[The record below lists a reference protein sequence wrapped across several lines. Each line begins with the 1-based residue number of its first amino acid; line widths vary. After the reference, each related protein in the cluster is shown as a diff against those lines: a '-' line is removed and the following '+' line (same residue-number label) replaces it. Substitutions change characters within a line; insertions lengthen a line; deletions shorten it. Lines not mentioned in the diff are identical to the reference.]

1 MEMFLLLLSGIAWS
15 IVYIGCIRKGFQDKT
30 YAMPLFALGLNI
42 AWETIYTVHDLIFDI
57 SVQAFV
63 NLAWMCLDAV
73 MVYTYFKFGKK
84 EFPENAKKY
93 FISFSILSFA
103 SCAVIQLAFF
113 LSFDPLPAAQYS
125 AFAQNAAMSILFVVM
140 LFRRNSTRGQS
151 MTIAIAKWIGTLAPT
166 ILQGVVWG
174 LNPYILLTG
183 LVCCVF
189 DMIYIVQLS
198 KFKKAEAQS

>member
-15 IVYIGCIRKGFQDKT
+15 IVYIGCIRQGFRDKT

-42 AWETIYTVHDLIFDI
+42 AWETIYTIHDLFFDI

-84 EFPENAKKY
+84 EFPENAQKY
-93 FISFSILSFA
+93 FVPFSILSFA
-103 SCAVIQLAFF
+103 TCAVIQLAFF

-125 AFAQNAAMSILFVVM
+125 AFAQNAAMSFS
-140 LFRRNSTRGQS
+140 FGERRREQCQRDPHCAG
-151 MTIAIAKWIGTLAPT
+151 TISYRRHPCLGDSGAGSEGAYNG
-166 ILQGVVWG
+166 G
-174 LNPYILLTG
+174 Y
-183 LVCCVF
+183 
-189 DMIYIVQLS
+189 
-198 KFKKAEAQS
+198 